1 MPVLLGRSSSSSS
14 SSGSFGGT
22 GGGASES
29 ALLTGRRAVET
40 LEAVDLMEAFE
51 GRGFTVDLAGDAV
64 EILEPEGVR
73 LTPLGRS
80 TLGSGGRCEG
90 GVGSFLEGAFV
101 PVFDGV
107 RLDTVDV
114 AEAVEPRLARRGCG
128 ELGADFSPDAFRFLP
143 AVVLLLAETA
153 ELLDAVESVR
163 CLGGRSG

>member
-1 MPVLLGRSSSSSS
+1 
-14 SSGSFGGT
+14 
-22 GGGASES
+22 
-29 ALLTGRRAVET
+29 
-40 LEAVDLMEAFE
+40 MEAFE

-80 TLGSGGRCEG
+80 TFGSGGRCEG

-114 AEAVEPRLARRGCG
+114 AEAVEPRLARRGWG

-143 AVVLLLAETA
+143 AVALLLAETA

-163 CLGGRSG
+163 CLGGRSGCGDSDWRATDDRADGVGVASDLAVRKLVEADDVGRDA